1 MMAIGTAPFSND
13 RPTARTRAE
22 SGPKLAKSVISPL
35 QRNPAFCGKKET
47 TRVALSTNEVRDNF
61 SDIVH
66 RVFYAREKIV
76 LTRRGKIFAIFFP
89 PDDDN
94 RLMITEDFSGAGAR
108 DALPEIINKVHY
120 AKAIVGIRKKDKLL
134 AVVMSPDVYEEKSRL
149 LSGESLVSWDSIDDT
164 AKRPQEVK
172 TAKGKLPINKPP
184 KI

>member
-1 MMAIGTAPFSND
+1 
-13 RPTARTRAE
+13 
-22 SGPKLAKSVISPL
+22 
-35 QRNPAFCGKKET
+35 
-47 TRVALSTNEVRDNF
+47 
-61 SDIVH
+61 
-66 RVFYAREKIV
+66 
-76 LTRRGKIFAIFFP
+76 
-89 PDDDN
+89 
-94 RLMITEDFSGAGAR
+94 MITEDFSGAGAR